1 MNNHI
6 CHSCS
11 KRSSCDFAKDLDR
24 ALNGLG
30 SMVSEN
36 IRAQICELVASD
48 VVACSDYN
56 QDEAVKPSTPESN
69 GDTYYVTHRLSARFV
84 SEVNAGSIAEAIA
97 MANDKFS
104 EADFGSAEDIDGE
117 AVNVQD
123 ANGNFLWEG

>member
-36 IRAQICELVASD
+36 IRAQIRELVASD
-48 VVACSDYN
+48 VIACSDYN
-56 QDEAVKPSTPESN
+56 QDEAVKPRTPESN
-69 GDTYYVTHRLSARFV
+69 GLSARFV

-117 AVNVQD
+117 AVNAQD
-123 ANGNFLWEG
+123 ANGNFLWEK